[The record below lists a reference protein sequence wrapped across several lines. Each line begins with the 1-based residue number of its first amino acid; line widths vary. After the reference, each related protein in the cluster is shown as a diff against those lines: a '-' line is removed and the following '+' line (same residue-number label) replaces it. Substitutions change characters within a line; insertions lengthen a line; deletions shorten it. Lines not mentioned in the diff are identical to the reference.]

1 MLFCVL
7 SADDIVWKIALLAI
21 TTFSNHS
28 AWWHIWYLNIYFSKH
43 CIRLFCIH
51 MRTIVKHLVP
61 INNVVKSIS
70 VQTTTLMFQITILG
84 SISGSDF
91 YNKSKHIHVIFLIW
105 NTSDVHLLLEKQT
118 NKQKIPNQHKK
129 PDSLRTKVK
138 YLECKLWLPVFTW
151 TGLLR
156 DPRSG

>member
-1 MLFCVL
+1 MCSFCRWHCL
-7 SADDIVWKIALLAI
+7 KNSSSGHYNFFQSQCMMTYMILQHILLWTLHSSLLYSHADYCQTSSFYKQ
-21 TTFSNHS
+21 
-28 AWWHIWYLNIYFSKH
+28 
-43 CIRLFCIH
+43 CCE
-51 MRTIVKHLVP
+51 
-61 INNVVKSIS
+61 SIS

-118 NKQKIPNQHKK
+118 NKQKIPTQHKK
-129 PDSLRTKVK
+129 SDSLRTKVK
-138 YLECKLWLPVFTW
+138 YLECKWWLPVFTW